1 MARVRA
7 GQFFSDACMTTADL
21 VRVAELSR
29 DRDTTASRSKVTET
43 RTPKTLW
50 DTNRGSSTPGSL
62 NVVDSALNDGLKS
75 LIDSRSQRSPESLVT
90 GHSDA
95 GVTPLS
101 TPDVSK
107 HGADESWLFLCNSRS
122 SGDDR

>member
-1 MARVRA
+1 
-7 GQFFSDACMTTADL
+7 MTPADL

-50 DTNRGSSTPGSL
+50 DTDQGSSTPGSL

-107 HGADESWLFLCNSRS
+107 HAR
-122 SGDDR
+122 